1 MTQNLTLGL
10 LEPLIWPLVTM
21 RARAQIALLWQIN
34 DRLSALSFAGREPAL
49 RQIRLAWWRDALTA
63 LAQPDA
69 KAPAEP
75 LLVEIAQSSLVPAQ
89 LAALADAR
97 LIALS
102 SDWADADVGNY
113 GDLLFAATGGVLMQ
127 AGGGG
132 AAWALVDVAQQIDD
146 PERRAE
152 IFCAAT
158 NIPAVPMKVRCLV
171 VLDRL
176 ARSIARNGG
185 ARNRAREQAI
195 ILRVGLFGR

>member
-1 MTQNLTLGL
+1 MTQNLILGL
-10 LEPLIWPLVTM
+10 LEPLIWPLVPVQ
-21 RARAQIALLWQIN
+21 ARAQIALLWQIH

-49 RQIRLAWWRDALTA
+49 RQIRLAWWRDALAA

-69 KAPAEP
+69 RVPAEP
-75 LLVEIAQSSLVPAQ
+75 LLAEIAQSQLKPAQ
-89 LAALADAR
+89 LAGLAEAR

-102 SDWADADVGNY
+102 SDWAHADVGNY
-113 GDLLFAATGGVLMQ
+113 GNLLFAATGGVLMQ
-127 AGGGG
+127 AASEG

-146 PERRAE
+146 PARRAE
-152 IFCAAT
+152 MFAAAA
-158 NIPAVPMKVRCLV
+158 NSPAAPAKARCLV

-176 ARSIARNGG
+176 ARRIARNHG